1 LLFVAAAGND
11 GRDIPVYPASYD
23 LDNIISVAAT
33 DYDDNLA
40 LWSNY
45 GSTSVDVA
53 APGVDIYSTNSTKAG
68 DTYHYLSGTSMAAPH
83 VSGLAAL
90 IWSADGSLT
99 YTQVKDR
106 ILNGVDVIAALTGEV
121 LMSGR
126 INANNSINTPASGP
140 APPSQ
145 LAVGALSS
153 SQIDL
158 SWIDNSSNEFG
169 FKIER
174 KTGSEGTYSHIAT
187 VGADVV
193 FYSDTD
199 LAESTTYY
207 YRVCAFNSADNS
219 SYSNEVNATT
229 FPAAPSS
236 LSVSAASWTQ
246 IDPSWTDNSSGE
258 TGFKIERK
266 TGAGGTYSHIATVGA
281 NLTSYSNTGLSAST
295 TYYYRVRAYNSAGN
309 SNYSSEANA
318 TTPSAPI
325 GSGGRCFI
333 ATAAYGSLM
342 EPHVKVLRE
351 FRARF
356 LLTTS
361 VGRSFLD
368 LYYTYSP
375 AIASF
380 IARHDTVR
388 LVVRWSLLPMVGISW
403 MALHFGL
410 GVTLAVIVLILALMS
425 ATAVVSLRSMRFRY
439 QA

>member
-1 LLFVAAAGND
+1 
-11 GRDIPVYPASYD
+11 
-23 LDNIISVAAT
+23 
-33 DYDDNLA
+33 
-40 LWSNY
+40 
-45 GSTSVDVA
+45 
-53 APGVDIYSTNSTKAG
+53 
-68 DTYHYLSGTSMAAPH
+68 MAAPH

-207 YRVCAFNSADNS
+207 YRVCAFNSAGDS
-219 SYSNEVNATT
+219 SYSNEVNAITC
-229 FPAAPSS
+229 PASPSD
-236 LSVSAASWTQ
+236 LSGTVISTSQ
-246 IDPSWTDNSSGE
+246 IDLTWTDNSPGE
-258 TGFKIERK
+258 TGFKIERE
-266 TGAGGTYSHIATVGA
+266 TGSGGTYSQIATVDADVTTYSDTGLSVGTRYCYRVMA
-281 NLTSYSNTGLSAST
+281 YNSGCNSSYSNEVTGIIFF
-295 TYYYRVRAYNSAGN
+295 
-309 SNYSSEANA
+309 SS
-318 TTPSAPI
+318 S
-325 GSGGRCFI
+325 GSDSRCFI
-333 ATAAYGSLM
+333 STVVYGSVD
-342 EPHVKVLRE
+342 H
-351 FRARF
+351 
-356 LLTTS
+356 
-361 VGRSFLD
+361 
-368 LYYTYSP
+368 
-375 AIASF
+375 
-380 IARHDTVR
+380 H
-388 LVVRWSLLPMVGISW
+388 
-403 MALHFGL
+403 
-410 GVTLAVIVLILALMS
+410 
-425 ATAVVSLRSMRFRY
+425 
-439 QA
+439 